1 MTNYTEALFNE
12 KDYPRAKEFLPERW
26 LTEDGR
32 EVLKEL
38 PKSYMPFGVGW
49 CFDYVVMKVIVGD
62 VLGMGLNVRVMGD
75 KNKHL
80 FKFHIVY
87 FYYYINLNSLL
98 LNLIEMAN

>member
-49 CFDYVVMKVIVGD
+49 LCGEEGESWGCAQNGD
-62 VLGMGLNVRVMGD
+62 ECE
-75 KNKHL
+75 
-80 FKFHIVY
+80 
-87 FYYYINLNSLL
+87 S
-98 LNLIEMAN
+98 